1 MQEIWVQSLGGEDPL
16 EKEMD
21 THSWKISW
29 IEEFGSLQS
38 MGLQRVGCDLVTEQ
52 KTSYIP
58 RSRTA
63 GSHANSQFLKEPLYC
78 FS

>member
-38 MGLQRVGCDLVTEQ
+38 MGLQRVGCDLVTVPI
-52 KTSYIP
+52 YIP
-58 RSRTA
+58 T
-63 GSHANSQFLKEPLYC
+63 NSAIALICKTEIDSQT
-78 FS
+78 